1 VIQPRLAPSVT
12 VPLLALGLLAAGCD
26 RAGGGADSAAG
37 ATHPLVGSPAPE
49 LDLPA
54 VGGGRASLEAARGK
68 VVIVDFWATWCA
80 PCRAS
85 FPHYQALAARHDGQV
100 VVLGISEDDDADGIA
115 EFAAET
121 GAKFSLAWDR
131 DKAVAARY
139 EPSAMPTSFVIDQ
152 SGIVR
157 HVHEGFRDGDEAAL
171 ERVVSGL
178 LR

>member
-1 VIQPRLAPSVT
+1 MIQPRLATSLR
-12 VPLLALGLLAAGCD
+12 VPVLALGLLATGCD
-26 RAGGGADSAAG
+26 RAGAGAGSAAG
-37 ATHPLVGSPAPE
+37 AAHPLVGSPAPE

-54 VGGGRASLEAARGK
+54 IGGGRASLEAARGK

-85 FPHYQALAARHDGQV
+85 FPHYQALAARHEGEV
-100 VVLGISEDDDADGIA
+100 VVLGVSEDDDSEGIA

-121 GAKFSLAWDR
+121 GARFPLAWDR
-131 DKAVAARY
+131 EKTVAARF
-139 EPSAMPTSFVIDQ
+139 EPGAMPTSFVIDRN
-152 SGIVR
+152 GVVR